1 MTTGQEALSSSERW
15 RLAWQ
20 YSYPIALG
28 YVPAAIAFGVLMSA
42 AGLPTWLALAMSVI
56 VYSGA
61 AQYAAVALFADW
73 AGVFT
78 LTLNTFIINLRHV
91 FYALPL
97 LQHLPKRAVKR
108 WYALFALTDES
119 FSLLTTLPQEVAR
132 KLFVKIVWLN
142 QMYWVIGTLIGLGIG
157 AGLNEL
163 IPHLDFAL
171 TCLFVV
177 LAYEQYQAKRVWWP
191 CVLAVVAFVLASVIT
206 VDYLLLLAVALCALG
221 ILFLQWRQAKRSVA

>member
-1 MTTGQEALSSSERW
+1 MSQQSAWKEAL
-15 RLAWQ
+15 RL
-20 YSYPIALG
+20 SMPVGMG

-42 AGLPTWLALAMSVI
+42 AGLPWWWALLLSLFL
-56 VYSGA
+56 YSGA
-61 AQYAAVALFADW
+61 AQYAAIPMLAAG
-73 AGVFT
+73 AGVASLSVNT
-78 LTLNTFIINLRHV
+78 LVINLRHV

-97 LQHLPKRAVKR
+97 LQHLPKHHVKR

-119 FSLLTTLPQEVAR
+119 FSLLTTMHAETAR

-191 CVLAVVAFVLASVIT
+191 CVLAVVAFVLASVVT

-221 ILFLQWRQAKRSVA
+221 ILLWQWRQAKRSVA

>member
-1 MTTGQEALSSSERW
+1 MVGSVAQFVFVFGCGSIRGNPDAGSRGRRGLFEREYLGHQFAPCFLC
-15 RLAWQ
+15 LAF
-20 YSYPIALG
+20 
-28 YVPAAIAFGVLMSA
+28 AA
-42 AGLPTWLALAMSVI
+42 
-56 VYSGA
+56 
-61 AQYAAVALFADW
+61 
-73 AGVFT
+73 
-78 LTLNTFIINLRHV
+78 N
-91 FYALPL
+91 
-97 LQHLPKRAVKR
+97 LPKRAVKR

-119 FSLLTTLPQEVAR
+119 FSLLTTLPQEVAQ

-142 QMYWVIGTLIGLGIG
+142 QMYWVVGTLIGLGIG

-191 CVLAVVAFVLASVIT
+191 CVLAVVAFTLASVVT

-221 ILFLQWRQAKRSVA
+221 ILLWQWRLAKRSVA

>member
-1 MTTGQEALSSSERW
+1 MAQQSAWKEAL
-15 RLAWQ
+15 RL
-20 YSYPIALG
+20 SMPVGMG

-42 AGLPTWLALAMSVI
+42 AGLPWWWALLLSLFL
-56 VYSGA
+56 YSGA
-61 AQYAAVALFADW
+61 AQYAAIPMLAAG
-73 AGVFT
+73 AGVAALSVNT
-78 LTLNTFIINLRHV
+78 LVINLRHI

-97 LQHLPKRAVKR
+97 LQQLPKRHIKR

-119 FSLLTTLPQEVAR
+119 FSLLTTLPQATAQ

-142 QMYWVIGTLIGLGIG
+142 QMYWVLGTLMGLGIG
-157 AGLNEL
+157 AGLNDL

-191 CVLAVVAFVLASVIT
+191 CVLAVVAFTIAHFVSI
-206 VDYLLLLAVALCALG
+206 DYLLLLAVGLCSLG
-221 ILFLQWRQAKRSVA
+221 ILLLQWRTGKRRAA